1 MAGAVKLIEN
11 IDIGKI
17 FEEVADLLDLQGANQ
32 FRVRAYRTAAR
43 TVESLTVSC
52 ASLATTDPKA
62 LQTLPGIAKDLAGK
76 ICEIVQTGDLA
87 VRRELIAEIPEG
99 LVEIMRI
106 PALGPKRAR
115 QFYDAFG
122 IQSLVALEEAARSGK
137 LRELRGIKETLEAK
151 ILQGIADRQAAGGRF
166 RLSEAEAYVKPLVD
180 FLRQSQRLRAI
191 DVAGSYRRRRD
202 TVGDIDILAV
212 EGKRPAVANRFL
224 SYPLVRDVL
233 AKGDT
238 KCSIVLRPGLQ
249 IDLRIVRE
257 ESYGAA
263 LHYFT
268 GSKPHNIAIRTL
280 GVKQGL
286 KINEYGVFRGDRR
299 IGGHTEEEVFGA
311 VGLPWIPPELREDR
325 GEIDRARE
333 NRLPKLVE
341 ARQIKGDLQMH
352 TTYSDG
358 KNTILEMLQA
368 CRDLGYEYLA
378 ITDHTKAV
386 AITGGLDRA
395 GFRKQFRE
403 IERAQKSLPQI
414 QILKGAEV
422 DILED
427 GNLDLDDATLR
438 ELDLVV
444 VSVHSRFNMSR
455 TDMTRRVTRAM
466 RHSAARILAHPTGR
480 ILGRREPYPLDMEE
494 VVKTARD
501 HGVMLEINAQP
512 ERLDLND
519 LHTQMAKNAGVKLV
533 ISSDAHRVEELG
545 CMRYG
550 VDQARRGWCETQ
562 DVANTRRWTEFQKLI
577 AK

>member
-1 MAGAVKLIEN
+1 MASAVKLIEN
-11 IDIGKI
+11 IDIARI

-52 ASLATTDPKA
+52 ASLVATDPKA
-62 LQTLPGIAKDLAGK
+62 LQKLPGIAKDLAGK
-76 ICEIVQTGDLA
+76 ICEIVATSDLS

-122 IQSLVALEEAARSGK
+122 IQTLATLEEAARSGR

-151 ILQGIADRQAAGGRF
+151 ILQGIAERKAAGGRF
-166 RLSEAEAYVKPLVD
+166 RLSEADAYVKPLVD
-180 FLRQSQRLRAI
+180 FLRQSHGSRAI

-212 EGKRPAVANRFL
+212 DGKNSGVASRFL
-224 SYPLVRDVL
+224 SYPLVKDVL
-233 AKGDT
+233 AKGET
-238 KCSIVLRPGLQ
+238 KCSVVLRPGLQ
-249 IDLRIVRE
+249 VDLRIVPE

-280 GVKQGL
+280 GVRRGL
-286 KINEYGVFRGDRR
+286 KINEYGVFRGDRYISGR
-299 IGGHTEEEVFGA
+299 TEEEVFGS

-333 NRLPKLVE
+333 NTLPKLVE

-358 KNTILEMLQA
+358 KNTVLEMGEA
-368 CRDLGYEYLA
+368 CRKLGYEYMA

-386 AITGGLDRA
+386 AVTGGLDRA

-403 IERAQKSLPQI
+403 IERAQKSIPQI
-414 QILKGAEV
+414 RVLKGAEV

-427 GNLDLDDATLR
+427 GRLDLDDDTLH
-438 ELDLVV
+438 ELDVV
-444 VSVHSRFNMSR
+444 VISIHSRFNMSR
-455 TDMTRRVTRAM
+455 ADMTKRVIRAM
-466 RHSAARILAHPTGR
+466 QHPSVHILAHPTGR

-519 LHTQMAKNAGVKLV
+519 LHTQMAKEACVKLV

-550 VDQARRGWCETQ
+550 VNQARRGWCEAQ
-562 DVANTRRWTEFQKLI
+562 DVANTRQWAEFQKLI
-577 AK
+577 TR